1 MTRRPVISDNT
12 RMVRTRV
19 FFGFLLTLA
28 FVGVIALDAWLTQQ
42 TIPDWSWLAG
52 RLEAVGVDYVL
63 QGGLLTA
70 VIALL
75 IGWGVLE
82 MGKVCRAAGHQPAV
96 AWALLASVVLILL
109 PWLSTTPVM
118 GNRSPEAEWQNTG
131 QWLATCVVISIGWV
145 LLRRQTAGATASMA
159 STLFMIMYLGFLGS
173 FVVRLRIRF
182 AGPAGAWIVLYYIAV
197 TKFTDVGAY
206 FTGITLGRHPLAP
219 QISPKKTIEGFIGGL
234 VWAAVVAVILPRFA
248 AIIAPS
254 EGLYLT
260 IGRAVVFGLV
270 VGLIG
275 QAGDLVES
283 LVKRD
288 AQIKDSG
295 SLVPTFGGVLDIID
309 SPLLTAPVAWWLLTR
324 WLT

>member
-1 MTRRPVISDNT
+1 
-12 RMVRTRV
+12 MVRTRV
-19 FFGFLLTLA
+19 FFGFLLTAA
-28 FVGVIALDAWLTQQ
+28 FVAVIALDAWLTQQ
-42 TIPDWSWLAG
+42 TMPDWSWLAG
-52 RLEAVGVDYVL
+52 RLEAVGVDYLL

-70 VIALL
+70 VLALL
-75 IGWGVLE
+75 IAWGARE
-82 MGKVCRAAGHQPAV
+82 MGRLCRAAGHQPVV
-96 AWALLASVVLILL
+96 AWSLLASVVLIVL

-131 QWLATCVVISIGWV
+131 QWLAISVVVCIGWV
-145 LLRRQTAGATASMA
+145 LLRREAAGATASMA

-173 FVVRLRIRF
+173 FVIRLRLRF
-182 AGPAGAWIVLYYIAV
+182 AGPTGAWIVLYYIAV

-206 FTGITLGRHPLAP
+206 FTGITFGRHPLAP
-219 QISPKKTIEGFIGGL
+219 QISPKKTVEGFLGGL
-234 VWAAVVAVILPRFA
+234 VWAILVAMVLPKFA

-254 EGLYLT
+254 AGLSLT
-260 IGRAVVFGLV
+260 IGRAVTFGLV
-270 VGLIG
+270 IGLIG

-288 AQIKDSG
+288 ARIKDSG
-295 SLVPTFGGVLDIID
+295 ALIPTFGGVLDVID